1 MLVVPL
7 SAMSEADTQLECL
20 LTQRTFRSFGQLH
33 NFGQWRLRFRA
44 VLVIP
49 SRRPWYILGEQFSS
63 LLSWPLRSP
72 FDSMGLLT
80 Q

>member
-1 MLVVPL
+1 
-7 SAMSEADTQLECL
+7 
-20 LTQRTFRSFGQLH
+20 
-33 NFGQWRLRFRA
+33 

-72 FDSMGLLT
+72 FDSIGLLAE
-80 Q
+80 